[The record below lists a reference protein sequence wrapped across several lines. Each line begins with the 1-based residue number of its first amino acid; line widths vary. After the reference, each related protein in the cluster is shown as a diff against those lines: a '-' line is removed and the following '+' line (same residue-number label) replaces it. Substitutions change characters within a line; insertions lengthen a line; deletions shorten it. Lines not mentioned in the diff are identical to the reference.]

1 MEKHLSIRVENV
13 SKIFPLRYPRKDED
27 GREVFEHTA
36 LENISF
42 EIKKGESV
50 GIIGSNGSG
59 KSTLLQILAGIT
71 KPTSGSVQICGKV
84 ASILDV
90 GTGFHPE
97 LSGRENIYLNG
108 QVHGFSKKEIER
120 KIDEIIQFSEV
131 ENFIDEPVKNYS
143 NGMYLRLAF
152 SIMIHLDFDVYLFD
166 EVMNVGDVSFREK
179 SNQKLKELQQSNKTF
194 LFVSHQLSELEDKD
208 LFLHLEKG
216 VLKQQSHQVDVLR
229 AYVES
234 TLIKNDDIKIYTE
247 NIVLTEFS
255 DKNKYDDVKLISVS
269 LLQDS
274 ERLVSNKP
282 LQVEFVYEKLYDS
295 GTLDAMLFIQDIAGE
310 PLLVSS
316 PVADGRVSNYK
327 NKGLYALKCT
337 IPQSFLISTPYKVS
351 IQFIRDLNVLLASS
365 NTEVINKNVNS
376 IFEDVV
382 VFKPAYLNR
391 YKDIDL
397 SKVNFKYKLFLALDW
412 EVSNRIEQE

>member
-84 ASILDV
+84 ASILDI

-166 EVMNVGDVSFREK
+166 QVMNVGDVSFREK

>member
-84 ASILDV
+84 ASILDI

>member
-1 MEKHLSIRVENV
+1 MEENISIKVENV
-13 SKIFPLRYPRKDED
+13 SKIFPLRHPRKGED
-27 GREVFEHTA
+27 GREIYEHTA

-84 ASILDV
+84 ASILDI

-108 QVHGFSKKEIER
+108 QVHGFSRKEIER
-120 KIDEIIQFSEV
+120 KIDEIIQFSEI

-179 SNQKLKELQQSNKTF
+179 SNRKLKELQQSNKTF

-247 NIVLTEFS
+247 NIVLTDFS

-269 LLQDS
+269 LFQDS
-274 ERLVSNKP
+274 ECLVSNKP
-282 LQVEFVYEKLYDS
+282 LQIKFVYEKLYDS
-295 GTLDAMLFIQDIAGE
+295 GTLDAILFVQNIAGE

-316 PVADGRVSNYK
+316 PVADGRASNYK

-337 IPQSFLISTPYKVS
+337 IPHSFLISTPYKVS
-351 IQFIRDLNVLLASS
+351 IQFIRDLNVLLTSS
-365 NTEVINKNVNS
+365 NEEFIDRNANS

>member
-84 ASILDV
+84 ASILDI

-234 TLIKNDDIKIYTE
+234 TLIKNVDIKIYTE